1 MTRVLFIC
9 HGNIC
14 RSPMAQMILTE
25 LVRQDKRPDQF
36 EIDSCATSR
45 EEIGNPIYPPAKRVL
60 ERHSIPVLHH
70 RARQITRKD
79 AEDYDYLI
87 YMERYHE
94 SDIRRVI
101 GAEKMGKA
109 CRLLDF
115 TQNPRDI
122 EYPCYTGEFEK
133 AFSEI
138 YEGCRAFLE
147 TVKKNETEGK

>member
-1 MTRVLFIC
+1 MFGKVC
-9 HGNIC
+9 SSVG
-14 RSPMAQMILTE
+14 AQYIL
-25 LVRQDKRPDQF
+25 QDMVNRCGIAGDF
-36 EIDSCATSR
+36 LIESAAATT

-122 EYPCYTGEFEK
+122 EDPWYTGEFEK